1 MSQSD
6 TYRTPTISLLV
17 KLGSIARHAE
27 EAIGPNG
34 HPADWEAINSVLGDP
49 EVSEW
54 MAQLDSLSLLPVKR

>member
-1 MSQSD
+1 MTD
-6 TYRTPTISLLV
+6 FRTPSISLLV

-34 HPADWEAINSVLGDP
+34 HEADLGAISALLGDP

-54 MAQLDSLSLLPVKR
+54 MAQLDDHALLPVKR